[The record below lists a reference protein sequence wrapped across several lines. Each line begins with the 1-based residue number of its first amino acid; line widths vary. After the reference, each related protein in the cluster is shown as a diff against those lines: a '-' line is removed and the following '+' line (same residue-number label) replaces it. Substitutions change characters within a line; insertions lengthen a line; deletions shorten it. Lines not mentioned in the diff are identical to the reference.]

1 MKYLKFLLFCAASV
15 FGMSAY
21 GQSTQLDRGSLEIA
35 PATRLEALESRSGTV
50 IVKSFS
56 EIGVTHGVGGS
67 LIVAAVDVLDT
78 ADNKREHG
86 LMLQLLRTGSDP
98 RETRAYVDY
107 DEIDSLLQ
115 SAEDISKITE
125 NTTRLPI
132 FRARYTTRDSV
143 SLIVF
148 NRPNGEIS
156 AEVEL
161 GHGVR
166 ESAFFTLNDFAK
178 IRQIFVNA
186 KVKLDSV
193 RK

>member
-21 GQSTQLDRGSLEIA
+21 GQSTQIDHDGLEIA
-35 PATRLEALESRSGTV
+35 PATRLERLESRSGTV

-56 EIGVTHGVGGS
+56 EIGITHGIGGS

-78 ADNKREHG
+78 FEKKHEYG
-86 LMLQLLRTGSDP
+86 LTLQLLRTGSDP
-98 RETRAYVDY
+98 RETSSYVDY

-115 SAEDISKITE
+115 NAEYISKITE
-125 NTTRLPI
+125 SATRLPI
-132 FRARYTTRDSV
+132 FRARYTTRDGI
-143 SLIVF
+143 SLFVF

-156 AEVEL
+156 AQVEL

-166 ESAFFTLNDFAK
+166 ESATFTLNDFAK
-178 IRQIFVNA
+178 IRQIIANA
-186 KVKLDSV
+186 KLKLDSV
-193 RK
+193 RQ